1 MATKEEIMKKVKY
14 KEHYNG
20 KIHIV
25 EKDENHIVE
34 KDENGKER
42 DTGMFV
48 CGGMNI
54 LPDFSHLTD
63 EEMEILAKED

>member
-25 EKDENHIVE
+25 EKDEN
-34 KDENGKER
+34 GKER

-54 LPDFSHLTD
+54 LPDFTALTQ
-63 EEMEILAKED
+63 EEMEILAEKD

>member
-25 EKDENHIVE
+25 EKDEN
-34 KDENGKER
+34 GKER
-42 DTGMFV
+42 DTSMFV

-54 LPDFSHLTD
+54 LPDFSELTR

>member
-1 MATKEEIMKKVKY
+1 MKKVKY

-25 EKDENHIVE
+25 EKDEN
-34 KDENGKER
+34 GQER

-54 LPDFSHLTD
+54 LPDFSELTR
-63 EEMEILAKED
+63 EEMEILAEKD